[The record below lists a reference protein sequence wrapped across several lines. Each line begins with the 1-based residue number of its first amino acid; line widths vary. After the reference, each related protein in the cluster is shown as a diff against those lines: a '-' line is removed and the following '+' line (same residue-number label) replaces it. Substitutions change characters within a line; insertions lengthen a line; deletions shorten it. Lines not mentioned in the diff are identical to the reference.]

1 MNKSTYYLEVLV
13 DNLSICLDSDINYY
27 YHFKVGEIIRAEFG
41 GNDLQLIVDGCKIH
55 ETLIAIDW
63 DKTKSKKVNLAT
75 AIKGGL
81 LSDITINILREKK
94 LNKLGI

>member
-27 YHFKVGEIIRAEFG
+27 HHFKVGEIIRAEFG
-41 GNDLQLIVDGCKIH
+41 MNDLQLIVDGCKIH
-55 ETLIAIDW
+55 ETLITIDW

>member
-27 YHFKVGEIIRAEFG
+27 HHFKIGEIIRAEFG
-41 GNDLQLIVDGCKIH
+41 MNELQLFINGCKIH
-55 ETLIAIDW
+55 ETLITIDW
-63 DKTKSKKVNLAT
+63 DKTKSKKINLSI
-75 AIKGGL
+75 AINSNL
-81 LSDITINILREKK
+81 IADITINILRDKK